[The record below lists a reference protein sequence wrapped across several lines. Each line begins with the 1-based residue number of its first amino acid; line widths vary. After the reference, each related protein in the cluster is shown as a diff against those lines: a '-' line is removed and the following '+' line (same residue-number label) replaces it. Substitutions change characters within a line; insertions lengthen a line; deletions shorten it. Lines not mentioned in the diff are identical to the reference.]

1 MHYSTQTA
9 FDANPLNGGY
19 EDVFYAKLPAG
30 AVVVGAAVDVPP
42 TRAHQSTSYTILDW
56 MEDPDGL
63 GIDDFACLK
72 IYAILYQ
79 HGVRDGGA
87 FPINQSALASAV
99 FMSRPKVN
107 RALKRL
113 VDAGLLSMARTFVR
127 QPGGGARRD
136 MNVYRVEQ
144 APINEA
150 FARVSAKKA
159 RIPFEPEPGGPAFR
173 KAAAKS
179 SCSNLNSGSDLQER
193 PRICD
198 PGQMFESEQQA
209 PRTRCS
215 DLNSGAPDP
224 SEPCAH
230 APAHTAPAVP
240 KGGFTCENADAAA
253 DWLASP
259 ARARKKRK
267 EAVEDRIYINK
278 NNNHKNNNNYSF
290 ILSSSSIATLGSEQR
305 SEAMGAVELTA
316 EELSVLANIVST
328 SKKASLVTGRFVIE
342 TARSLKARL
351 DEGLAP
357 AWIQRVWERYVSEV
371 ADLNAGAAA
380 IKYESFPAN
389 WLARADLVAAA
400 SLRAAAEDALGGCLS
415 DFAPE
420 GLLDGASRDD
430 LVVIAAS
437 SFMVDV
443 PDELAARLARARARA
458 KVDAAR
464 KAAPASPAPGDVSE
478 ADIELRPIGDG
489 WMFRVTAAARRALGS
504 ACRNWKGD
512 WTAVGMAADGAAREV
527 AASLALGRVRAAL
540 AQGGVL

>member
-278 NNNHKNNNNYSF
+278 NNNNYSF

-458 KVDAAR
+458 KVDAAG

-478 ADIELRPIGDG
+478 ADIELCPIGDG

>member
-278 NNNHKNNNNYSF
+278 NNNN
-290 ILSSSSIATLGSEQR
+290 
-305 SEAMGAVELTA
+305 
-316 EELSVLANIVST
+316 
-328 SKKASLVTGRFVIE
+328 
-342 TARSLKARL
+342 RL
-351 DEGLAP
+351 
-357 AWIQRVWERYVSEV
+357 
-371 ADLNAGAAA
+371 
-380 IKYESFPAN
+380 
-389 WLARADLVAAA
+389 
-400 SLRAAAEDALGGCLS
+400 C
-415 DFAPE
+415 
-420 GLLDGASRDD
+420 
-430 LVVIAAS
+430 
-437 SFMVDV
+437 
-443 PDELAARLARARARA
+443 
-458 KVDAAR
+458 
-464 KAAPASPAPGDVSE
+464 
-478 ADIELRPIGDG
+478 
-489 WMFRVTAAARRALGS
+489 
-504 ACRNWKGD
+504 
-512 WTAVGMAADGAAREV
+512 
-527 AASLALGRVRAAL
+527 
-540 AQGGVL
+540 

>member
-278 NNNHKNNNNYSF
+278 NNNNYSF

>member
-278 NNNHKNNNNYSF
+278 NNNNYSF

-464 KAAPASPAPGDVSE
+464 TAAPASPAPGDVSE

>member
-19 EDVFYAKLPAG
+19 EDVFYAKLPEG

-193 PRICD
+193 PHNCD

-215 DLNSGAPDP
+215 DLNSGARGA

-230 APAHTAPAVP
+230 APALPAPAVP

-259 ARARKKRK
+259 ARARKKR
-267 EAVEDRIYINK
+267 EGAVEDRIYINK
-278 NNNHKNNNNYSF
+278 NNNNYYSF
-290 ILSSSSIATLGSEQR
+290 ILSSSSIATSGFEQG

-400 SLRAAAEDALGGCLS
+400 SLRAAAEDALAGCLP

-430 LVVIAAS
+430 LAVIAAS

-464 KAAPASPAPGDVSE
+464 KAAPASPAPCDVSE